1 MGMRRTSEC
10 MVTPMVRLFVGSTLY
25 IRLMVAGSD
34 MADQEIK
41 STAPTSTACQ
51 AGIRITRAN
60 PAMATRLKI
69 SSDCLVPMRSDR

>member
-10 MVTPMVRLFVGSTLY
+10 MVTPMVRLWVGRTLY

-34 MADQEIK
+34 MADHEIK

-51 AGIRITRAN
+51 AGTMITRAN

-69 SSDCLVPMRSDR
+69 SSDRLVPRRSDR